1 MFIIALT
8 GGIGS
13 GKSEAAK
20 QFALLGVPIVDAD
33 VIAHELTAIGQP
45 IVAEIGRI
53 FGAELIAAD
62 GSLNRTKL
70 RTHVFNNTQERLK
83 LEALLH
89 PAIHLRALQQLAENE
104 RKLQPDYQVLVMPL
118 LFESHRYD
126 GVANKTLVIDCD
138 EDLQIKRAMARSNMS
153 GKEVQAMM
161 NAQVSRATRLERADV
176 VVENNGTLRNL
187 TEKIAS
193 IHKNIIKTCI
203 VSQ

>member
-104 RKLQPDYQVLVMPL
+104 RKLQPSYQVLVMPL

-138 EDLQIKRAMARSNMS
+138 EDLQIKRAMARSNMTE
-153 GKEVQAMM
+153 KEVQAMM
-161 NAQVSRATRLERADV
+161 NAQVSRATRLERADL
-176 VVENNGTLRNL
+176 VVENNGTLKNL
-187 TEKIAS
+187 TKKIAS
-193 IHKNIIKTCI
+193 IHKNLIKTCI

>member
-104 RKLQPDYQVLVMPL
+104 RKLQPSYQVLVMPL

-138 EDLQIKRAMARSNMS
+138 EDLQIKRAMARSKMTE
-153 GKEVQAMM
+153 KEVQAMM
-161 NAQVSRATRLERADV
+161 NAQVSRATRLERADL
-176 VVENNGTLRNL
+176 VVENNGTLKNL
-187 TEKIAS
+187 TKKIAS
-193 IHKNIIKTCI
+193 IHKNLIKTCI

>member
-104 RKLQPDYQVLVMPL
+104 RKLQPSYQVLVMPL

-138 EDLQIKRAMARSNMS
+138 EDLQIKRAMARSNMTE
-153 GKEVQAMM
+153 KEVQAMM
-161 NAQVSRATRLERADV
+161 NAQVSRTTRLERADL
-176 VVENNGTLRNL
+176 VVENNGTLKNL
-187 TEKIAS
+187 TKKIAS
-193 IHKNIIKTCI
+193 IHKNLIKTCI

>member
-104 RKLQPDYQVLVMPL
+104 RKLQPSYQVLVMPL

-138 EDLQIKRAMARSNMS
+138 EDLQIKRAMARSNMTE
-153 GKEVQAMM
+153 KEVQAMM
-161 NAQVSRATRLERADV
+161 NAQVSRTTRLERADV
-176 VVENNGTLRNL
+176 VIENNGTLKNL
-187 TEKIAS
+187 TKKIAS
-193 IHKNIIKTCI
+193 IHKNLIKTCI

>member
-70 RTHVFNNTQERLK
+70 RTHVFNNTQDRLK

-104 RKLQPDYQVLVMPL
+104 RKLQPSYQVLVMPL

-138 EDLQIKRAMARSNMS
+138 EDLQIKRAMARSNMTE
-153 GKEVQAMM
+153 KEVQAMM
-161 NAQVSRATRLERADV
+161 NAQVSRATRLERADL
-176 VVENNGTLRNL
+176 VVENNGTLKNL
-187 TEKIAS
+187 TKKIAS
-193 IHKNIIKTCI
+193 IHKNLIKTCI

>member
-104 RKLQPDYQVLVMPL
+104 SKLHPSYQVLVMPL

-138 EDLQIKRAMARSNMS
+138 ENLQIKRAMARSNMTE
-153 GKEVQAMM
+153 KEVQAMM
-161 NAQVSRATRLERADV
+161 NAQVSRATRLERADL
-176 VVENNGTLRNL
+176 VVENNGTLKNL
-187 TEKIAS
+187 TKKIAS
-193 IHKNIIKTCI
+193 IHKNLIKTCI

>member
-104 RKLQPDYQVLVMPL
+104 RKLQPSYQVLVMPL

-126 GVANKTLVIDCD
+126 GVENKTLVIDCD
-138 EDLQIKRAMARSNMS
+138 ENLQIKRAMARSNMTE
-153 GKEVQAMM
+153 KEVQAMM
-161 NAQVSRATRLERADV
+161 NAQVSRATRLERADL
-176 VVENNGTLRNL
+176 VVENNGTLKNL
-187 TEKIAS
+187 TKKIAS
-193 IHKNIIKTCI
+193 IHKNLIKTCI